1 MKQIAIISGGYSS
14 EIIISRKSAVT
25 IFKNIDRSKFTP
37 HIIEINKE
45 GWFYINEDQ
54 TQVEIDK
61 NDFSATV
68 KGTKILF
75 DICFITIHGT
85 PGEDG
90 KLQGYFDSIQM
101 KYINSGVYASSL
113 SFNKWACNQF
123 LQTFGIKVAKSVF
136 LRKYDVV
143 NINLIQRRLG
153 FPCFVK
159 PNDAGSSFGI
169 SKVNDE
175 SGLAKAIELAFSEG
189 EEVVIESAM
198 EGPEV
203 TCGVYRTKNGTVP
216 LPLTEIVTDAEFFD
230 FDAKYEGNSNEITPA
245 RVNPKIT
252 MEVQKTTLLIYQILG
267 LKGFARADYILVDGK
282 PGLIEINTTPGMS
295 DASLIPQQV
304 TAAGLDLKEVISE
317 IIIYALD

>member
-75 DICFITIHGT
+75 DICFITIHGA

-90 KLQGYFDSIQM
+90 KLQGYFDSIHM
-101 KYINSGVYASSL
+101 KYINSGVYASAL

-136 LRKYDVV
+136 LRKNDSV
-143 NINLIQRRLG
+143 NINMIQRRLG

-169 SKVNDE
+169 SKVNNE

-189 EEVVIESAM
+189 QEVVIEAAM

-203 TCGVYRTKNGTVP
+203 TCGVYQTKNGTVP

-230 FDAKYEGNSNEITPA
+230 FNAKYEGNSQEITPA

-267 LKGFARADYILVDGK
+267 LNGFARADYILVDGK
-282 PGLIEINTTPGMS
+282 PGLIEINTIPGMS

-304 TAAGLDLKEVISE
+304 KAAGLDLQEVLGE
-317 IIIYALD
+317 IITYSLD